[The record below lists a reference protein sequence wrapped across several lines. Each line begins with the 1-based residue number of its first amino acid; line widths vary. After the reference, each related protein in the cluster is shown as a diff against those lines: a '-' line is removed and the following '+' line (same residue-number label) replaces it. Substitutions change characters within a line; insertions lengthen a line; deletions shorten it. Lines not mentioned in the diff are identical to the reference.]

1 LATLLGKKKTLSARM
16 AEDQD
21 KSKVD
26 PKNAMD
32 IKYYDL
38 SEDQRQ
44 DFKIQLKEMY
54 DDPIKFSPSIRV
66 NVFRDNLAK

>member
-1 LATLLGKKKTLSARM
+1 M

-38 SEDQRQ
+38 SADQRQ

-66 NVFRDNLAK
+66 NVFRDNLAKWHGTR

>member
-1 LATLLGKKKTLSARM
+1 M